1 MTMTTTSVVHPV
13 LLELVL
19 ELELEMCVYPSA
31 VYLQVYHTGRE
42 EIPHPAHPRQQE
54 LSERALKL
62 RALKRQR
69 EH

>member
-42 EIPHPAHPRQQE
+42 EIHGGSIACIFGP
-54 LSERALKL
+54 
-62 RALKRQR
+62 
-69 EH
+69 